1 MHERFNHAL
10 LSKGEINIYIG
21 MKQEDEGNV
30 EKWDKLLSLV
40 DKKCVKCLK
49 ERIAMPATYIISAPR
64 QGERRQIYTHA
75 NTAII

>member
-1 MHERFNHAL
+1 M
-10 LSKGEINIYIG
+10 
-21 MKQEDEGNV
+21 

-75 NTAII
+75 NTAYYLICLKNNESI